1 MTKQIMEISWGSLW
15 RVVAMVVFVAA
26 LYLMREATVIIL
38 LALVLSTALH
48 PPVGYLEKKR
58 IPRILGTI
66 IIFLLFFALLAFIL
80 YALVPIVILQLNSLL
95 KDLAGLANQL
105 FSIRAPENIIDL
117 ITPNLNNLTNLLLSG
132 SVPLLEI
139 LSRFLGGITFV
150 IAVLV
155 LSFYLTISREG
166 VDRFLRAVFPTAME
180 DKVLQ
185 LYGRTKKK
193 IGRWFQAQ
201 IVLSVVIGIVVF
213 IGLKLLGI
221 EQALVLGVIAGLF
234 ELVPVVG
241 PIFAGAFAVVVGAT
255 YSLDLAFYILI
266 FFVAVQQLEGNI
278 LVPLVMKKAVGIHPV
293 IVLVALLGGAEI
305 AGLVGMLLAVPVAV
319 FLQEVAEDWKV
330 SSRVD
335 STRSTDSG

>member
-1 MTKQIMEISWGSLW
+1 MTKQTTEISWRSLW
-15 RVVAMVVFVAA
+15 RVVALVVFVAA
-26 LYLMREATVIIL
+26 LYLMREAAVVIL

-48 PPVGYLEKKR
+48 PPVGYLEKKK

-95 KDLAGLANQL
+95 KDLAGLANQF

-166 VDRFLRAVFPTAME
+166 VDRFLRAVFPVAME

-185 LYGRTKKK
+185 LYGRTKRK

-201 IVLSVVIGIVVF
+201 IILSVVIGIVVF
-213 IGLKLLGI
+213 IGLKFLGI

-241 PIFAGAFAVVVGAT
+241 PIFAGAFAVVVAAT
-255 YSLDLAFYILI
+255 DSLNSALYVLI
-266 FFVAVQQLEGNI
+266 FFVAVQQLEGHL

-330 SSRVD
+330 SSRAD